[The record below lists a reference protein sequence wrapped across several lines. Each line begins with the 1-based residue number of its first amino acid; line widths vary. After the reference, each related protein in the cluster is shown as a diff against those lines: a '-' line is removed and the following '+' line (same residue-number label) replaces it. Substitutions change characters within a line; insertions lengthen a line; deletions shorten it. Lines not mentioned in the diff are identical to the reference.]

1 MRTIINLIVH
11 GKGKARE
18 AVPRHLQRFSEKP
31 DFPFRGLPDL
41 ATGASLSSPEY
52 TEYG

>member
-1 MRTIINLIVH
+1 MEPLKIIIIVH

-31 DFPFRGLPDL
+31 DL